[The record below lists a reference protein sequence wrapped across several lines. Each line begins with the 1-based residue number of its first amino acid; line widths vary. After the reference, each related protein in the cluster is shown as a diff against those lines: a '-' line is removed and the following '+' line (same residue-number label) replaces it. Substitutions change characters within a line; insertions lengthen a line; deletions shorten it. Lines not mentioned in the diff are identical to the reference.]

1 MLHCLFVKR
10 VIVIVVMLLSHAP
23 NEP

>member
-10 VIVIVVMLLSHAP
+10 VFVIVVMLLSHAP